1 MAKQIRN
8 IKAPETEAIL
18 LEAKKIAGSGILGR
32 SRVYGKLLSYLTL
45 CASEGRSPKEAEI
58 AVDVFDKGREFDS
71 NHDSVVRVSVHN
83 LRQKFE
89 KYYAENPSNNGL
101 KLEIPRGEYRL
112 VFESDVSPAGK
123 ELSRSTPSIWLGAL
137 IGLLI
142 LNLVVLFI
150 FRDEQ
155 PDSVHEAIGQSQI
168 WGGVLNDTLPLMVV
182 VGDYYIFGELDETGR
197 VSRLIRDFEINSSTD
212 LSNLLVYEPDLAEN
226 YFDLD
231 LTYLPRSSALG
242 LENLLQI
249 IHASNVPVQIT
260 STSELRV
267 SDMKSHNIIY
277 LGYISALGMLI
288 DFVFSPSSNLRVG
301 ETYDELSNLQTGEQ
315 YISGAGIP
323 KRGEYQDYGLISSF
337 PGPSG
342 NQFLIIA
349 GTRDAGVLE
358 AADLITDING
368 VELLERTTSNS
379 AGDASAF
386 EALYRVV
393 GFDRTN
399 LDANLVHFSSL
410 DRDLIWGSEVVV
422 Q

>member
-1 MAKQIRN
+1 ML
-8 IKAPETEAIL
+8 ETEAIL
-18 LEAKKIAGSGILGR
+18 LEAKKIAESGILGR

-45 CASEGRSPKEAEI
+45 CTSEGRSPKEAEI

-71 NHDSVVRVSVHN
+71 SHDSVVRVSVHN

-89 KYYAENPSNNGL
+89 KYYAESPSNNGL

-112 VFESDVSPAGK
+112 VFESASAPVEK
-123 ELSRSTPSIWLGAL
+123 ELSHSTPPIWVGAL
-137 IGLLI
+137 VGLLI
-142 LNLVVLFI
+142 LNLVVPSI
-150 FRDEQ
+150 FRDGQ
-155 PDSVHEAIGQSQI
+155 SDSVYEATGQSQI
-168 WGGVLNDTLPLMVV
+168 WNGVLNNALPLMVV
-182 VGDYYIFGELDETGR
+182 VGDYYIFGELDEAGKIR
-197 VSRLIRDFEINSSTD
+197 RLIRDFEINSSAD
-212 LSNLLVYEPDLAEN
+212 LRDLLVYEPDLAET

-249 IHASNVPVQIT
+249 IHTSNVPVQIT

-267 SDMKSHNIIY
+267 ADMKSHNIIY

-288 DFVFSPSSNLRVG
+288 DFVFSPSSDLRVG
-301 ETYDELSNLQTGEQ
+301 ETYDELSNLKTGEH
-315 YISGAGIP
+315 YVSGAGIP

-349 GTRDAGVLE
+349 GTRDTGVLE
-358 AADLITDING
+358 AAHLVTDFDA
-368 VELLERTTSNS
+368 VELLERKTSNS
-379 AGDASAF
+379 AGGSLAF
-386 EALYRVV
+386 EALYRVT

-410 DRDLIWGSEVVV
+410 DRDLIWGSEVTV

>member
-1 MAKQIRN
+1 V
-8 IKAPETEAIL
+8 PETEAIL
-18 LEAKKIAGSGILGR
+18 LEAKKIAESGILGR
-32 SRVYGKLLSYLTL
+32 SRVYGKLLSYLIL

-58 AVDVFDKGREFDS
+58 AVDVFDKGSAFDS

-89 KYYAENPSNNGL
+89 KYYSENPSNNGL
-101 KLEIPRGEYRL
+101 QLSIPRGEYRL
-112 VFESDVSPAGK
+112 IFESIAPPVEKGVN
-123 ELSRSTPSIWLGAL
+123 RSTPPIWVGAL

-142 LNLVVLFI
+142 LNLVIMPGFQ
-150 FRDEQ
+150 DERSA
-155 PDSVHEAIGQSQI
+155 SVYEAVAQSQI
-168 WGGVLNDTLPLMVV
+168 WDGVLNDALPLMVV
-182 VGDYYIFGELDETGR
+182 VGDYYIFGELDEAGR
-197 VSRLIRDFEINSSTD
+197 VQRLIRDFEINSSGD
-212 LSNLLVYEPDLAEN
+212 LGDLLVYEPDLAEN

-249 IHASNVPVQIT
+249 IHASNIPVQIT
-260 STSELRV
+260 STSEFRI

-288 DFVFSPSSNLRVG
+288 DFVFSASSDLRVG
-301 ETYDELSNLQTGEQ
+301 ETYDELSNLETGEH
-315 YISGAGIP
+315 YVSGAGIP
-323 KRGEYQDYGLISSF
+323 KRSEYQDYGLISSF

-358 AADLITDING
+358 AAHLVSDSDG
-368 VELLERTTSNS
+368 VELLERTISNS
-379 AGDASAF
+379 AGGASAF
-386 EALYRVV
+386 EALYRVA

-399 LDANLVHFSSL
+399 LDASLVHFSSL
-410 DRDLIWGSEVVV
+410 DRNLIWGSEGLA